1 MASFPKHLPIFILFT
16 ILAPIHTRAR
26 ESQFFNKV
34 SAKTNNDVVP
44 AYSKPKQP
52 QNDHPQQEPIFLQD
66 NDNGYGLYGH
76 ESVQHHPSAVTTTDA
91 AAESAA
97 YKAEPKQPAHKHL
110 PQNYNPV
117 AYVTDPVDLS
127 ETTTSAY
134 EEKRFPSNPDIDS
147 FFYDGDRNYH
157 NIPQEEDS
165 EFRNNPTTTKKTGNA
180 NNDRYSL
187 GSSFNSGGGGF
198 LSRHDNYFNRGAD
211 GANGFE
217 PQGMSDTRS
226 LENGRYFYD
235 VNTEKYSSN
244 HPYESLKGFK
254 ERNGYDNRNYYGD
267 VDIGYGGQDS
277 MAGYQ
282 NQNEFQDE
290 DNRNLRP

>member
-1 MASFPKHLPIFILFT
+1 MASFPKHFPLFILFT
-16 ILAPIHTRAR
+16 ILAPIHTHAR
-26 ESQFFNKV
+26 ESQFFNKA

-52 QNDHPQQEPIFLQD
+52 QNDHPQQEPIFLPD

-76 ESVQHHPSAVTTTDA
+76 ESGQFQPSAVTTTGDVEA
-91 AAESAA
+91 GA
-97 YKAEPKQPAHKHL
+97 YRTEPEQPAHKHL
-110 PQNYNPV
+110 PKNYNPV
-117 AYVTDPVDLS
+117 AYVTEPVDLS
-127 ETTTSAY
+127 ESTTSTY
-134 EEKRFPSNPDIDS
+134 GEKRFPSNADIDS

-157 NIPQEEDS
+157 NTPQEDS
-165 EFRNNPTTTKKTGNA
+165 EFRNYPTNAKKTGDG

-187 GSSFNSGGGGF
+187 GSSFNSGVGGS
-198 LSRHDNYFNRGAD
+198 LNRRDNYFNRGAD
-211 GANGFE
+211 GSTGFE

-244 HPYESLKGFK
+244 HPYERLKGFK
-254 ERNGYDNRNYYGD
+254 EINGYDNRNYYGD
-267 VDIGYGGQDS
+267 VDIRYGGQDS

-282 NQNEFQDE
+282 NQYEFEDE